1 MRPSKHAPT
10 LLRRPGI
17 AAIILTVTI
26 LSGCQLLHIKR
37 QTEEI
42 DGAAIVRGKVE
53 VTAGGEGLVYVML
66 ARAHESK
73 FEVTHK
79 IVVPRSGAYKFTV
92 FPGEYFIGA
101 FLDLNGDTM
110 YQPDEPA
117 TYLGVDKSGPT
128 ALRVDPDS
136 TRDVE
141 RLLIGETIKVD
152 AEVISYKLD
161 KAYENIG
168 RVVSLDN
175 PMFSHD
181 NASTGFWRPLDYVG
195 EFGGGLMMLQD
206 YEPNKMPVVF
216 VHGIFG
222 TALEFKEIVASLDR
236 TKYQPWVMHYPSG
249 APLDVVSDYL
259 ADALGQMNARY
270 GFTEVIVVAHSMGGL
285 VTRAFVKTHET
296 RNSRYKL
303 AKVMTI
309 NSPLYGM
316 DSAASGVKSSPIVVP
331 VWRDVASGSEFVA
344 RVQQWRWPKDV
355 PYFLIFS
362 YLPEEEGDGVVPLR
376 SQLSNSLQEEATL
389 IRGLQAQHSEVL
401 RDAYF
406 LRLFNEL
413 LARPR

>member
-1 MRPSKHAPT
+1 M
-10 LLRRPGI
+10 
-17 AAIILTVTI
+17 
-26 LSGCQLLHIKR
+26 SGCQLLHIKR

-42 DGAAIVRGKVE
+42 DGAAIVSGRVD
-53 VTAGGEGLVYVML
+53 VTAAGHGLVYVML
-66 ARAHESK
+66 ARARESK
-73 FEVTHK
+73 FEVVKK

-92 FPGEYFIGA
+92 FPDEYFIGA

-110 YQPDEPA
+110 YQSNEPA

-128 ALRVDPDS
+128 ALRVDPDT

-141 RLLIGETIKVD
+141 RLLISGTVDVD
-152 AEVISYKLD
+152 ANVISYKLD
-161 KAYENIG
+161 KAYENVG
-168 RVVSLDN
+168 RIVSLDDA
-175 PMFSHD
+175 MFSHD

-195 EFGGGLMMLQD
+195 EFGGGLMMLQNYD
-206 YEPNKMPVVF
+206 PNKIPVVF

-236 TKYQPWVMHYPSG
+236 AKYQPWVMQYPSG

-270 GFTEVIVVAHSMGGL
+270 GFTEVVIVAHSMGGL
-285 VTRAFVKTHET
+285 VTRAFVMKHEA

-331 VWRDVASGSEFVA
+331 VWRDVASGSEFVT
-344 RVQQWRWPKDV
+344 RVHKWHWPKDV

-362 YLPEEEGDGVVPLR
+362 YLPDEEGDGVVPLR
-376 SQLSNSLQEEATL
+376 SQLSNSLQEEATV
-389 IRGLQAQHSEVL
+389 IRGLQAQHAQVL
-401 RDAYF
+401 RDEYF
-406 LRLFNEL
+406 IRLFNEL